1 MVIVTPWAE
10 DPTAFY
16 YNRKIVGM
24 RARGGF
30 RRGELVHE
38 FDGSEA
44 LGLLDWGRGVWT
56 YDNTWFWSAAMGHQA
71 GKVLGFNLGYGFGDT
86 SAASENMLFVD
97 GVAHKLGRLD
107 FGIPQDDD
115 GTYRYL
121 EPWHF
126 TDDEGRVDLTFTP
139 LVDRS
144 DLIDV
149 AHLVVS
155 DQHQVFGT
163 FSGTVVLDD
172 GTLLAIDALD
182 GFAERVHNRY

>member
-1 MVIVTPWAE
+1 
-10 DPTAFY
+10 
-16 YNRKIVGM
+16 
-24 RARGGF
+24 
-30 RRGELVHE
+30 
-38 FDGSEA
+38 
-44 LGLLDWGRGVWT
+44 
-56 YDNTWFWSAAMGHQA
+56 MGHQA
-71 GKVLGFNLGYGFGDT
+71 GRVLGFNLGYGFGDT